1 MKETNVMGNHYIEN
15 KENETEKTYITAT
28 KTIDGRLFSIRVF
41 FPEANAETMQE
52 KIERMLQR
60 NVTQSLTIPKTPCK
74 ICL

>member
-41 FPEANAETMQE
+41 FQEANAETMQE
-52 KIERMLQR
+52 KIERMLH
-60 NVTQSLTIPKTPCK
+60 NDIVK
-74 ICL
+74 IIHRTAA